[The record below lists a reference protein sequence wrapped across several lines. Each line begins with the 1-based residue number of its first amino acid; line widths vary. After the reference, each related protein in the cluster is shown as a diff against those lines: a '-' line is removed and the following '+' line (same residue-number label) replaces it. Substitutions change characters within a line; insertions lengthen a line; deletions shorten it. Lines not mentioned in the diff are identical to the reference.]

1 MLSESARLVRETVE
15 MLGRLA
21 RIRDCVTR
29 DQAFALA
36 EAARDAADALD
47 RGGARS
53 FTRPQRRFRT
63 RTQCLNRWN
72 PIEDATIILLPQK
85 TEARKAAFH
94 LRTASA

>member
-53 FTRPQRRFRT
+53 FTRATSLP
-63 RTQCLNRWN
+63 N
-72 PIEDATIILLPQK
+72 PHSMP
-85 TEARKAAFH
+85 
-94 LRTASA
+94 